1 MAEALK
7 DIPQSSHPDLLVGF
21 NKADDAGVFRIS
33 ERQAIVQT
41 VDFFPPIVDD
51 PYNFGLIAAAN
62 ALSDIYAMGATPL
75 TALSIVAFPSSM
87 EAWILTD
94 ILRGGSEKIEEAG
107 AVVVGG
113 HSIKDK
119 ELKYG
124 LAVTGTVHPDKV
136 ITNAGAQAGDKIY
149 LTKPLG
155 TGLITTGIK
164 NNIVSDEIATVVVR
178 QMAQLNRKAAD
189 MMTRFGAHAAT
200 DVTGYGLLGHAY
212 EMASASSVTIR
223 ISSDLLPLLPEA
235 LELAEAGM
243 IPGGA
248 VANREFLDGKYT
260 IEGDLEPNL
269 QHVMFDPQTSGGLLI
284 ALDKDACDK
293 FERELEQE
301 HVFAQQIG
309 VVEAAGKFPLII
321 E

>member
-1 MAEALK
+1 
-7 DIPQSSHPDLLVGF
+7 
-21 NKADDAGVFRIS
+21 
-33 ERQAIVQT
+33 
-41 VDFFPPIVDD
+41 
-51 PYNFGLIAAAN
+51 AN

-75 TALSIVAFPSSM
+75 TALSIVAFPSNM
-87 EAWILTD
+87 GARILTD
-94 ILRGGSEKIEEAG
+94 ILRGGSDKIEEAG

-124 LAVTGTVHPDKV
+124 LAVTGIVHPDEV
-136 ITNAGAQAGDKIY
+136 MTNAGARAGDKIY

-164 NNIVSDEIATVVVR
+164 NDMVSDEITTIVVR
-178 QMAQLNRKAAD
+178 QMSQLNRKAAEL
-189 MMTRFGAHAAT
+189 MMLFGAHAAT

-223 ISSDLLPLLPEA
+223 IFSGLLPLLPEA

-248 VANREFLDGKYT
+248 GANREFLQDKYA
-260 IEGDLEPNL
+260 IEGDIEQNLE
-269 QHVMFDPQTSGGLLI
+269 HVMFDPQTSGGLLI
-284 ALDKDACDK
+284 AMAEDSCDK

-309 VVEAAGKFPLII
+309 VVEAAGRLPLIV